1 MKLKF
6 IILALFCILFTSL
19 TIAQNPSSVRREIR
33 SDCNGQNRELTTTD
47 EYNSSQ
53 KIVKSIHKNKRKTEF
68 KYDSNGNLVA
78 KIHSD
83 SIGTILRFNKIYYNE
98 NNEYSIDTL
107 FSGDSLASIV
117 FKRRHSKKPNE
128 DIITWDNLTQK
139 GSTVIQ
145 TIKLD
150 DNKNEIENTI
160 CTSSAEC
167 TIIKNTFQGN
177 KKTKSEFFRT
187 EEMNR
192 KPVIIETQI
201 FEYDSEGR
209 LSKTTST
216 NEIDKMCSY
225 ILTYRYE

>member
-19 TIAQNPSSVRREIR
+19 TIAQNPSSFRREIR

-68 KYDSNGNLVA
+68 KYDSNGNLIA

-83 SIGTILRFNKIYYNE
+83 STGTILRFNKIYYNE

-107 FSGDSLASIV
+107 FSGDSLANIV

>member
-6 IILALFCILFTSL
+6 ILLALFCILFTSL

-68 KYDSNGNLVA
+68 KYDSNGNLIA

-83 SIGTILRFNKIYYNE
+83 STGAILRFNKI
-98 NNEYSIDTL
+98 
-107 FSGDSLASIV
+107 
-117 FKRRHSKKPNE
+117 FKRKHSRKPNE
-128 DIITWDNLTQK
+128 DLITWDDLTQK

-150 DNKNEIENTI
+150 ENKNEIENKV

-167 TIIKNTFQGN
+167 TITINTFQGN
-177 KKTKSEFFRT
+177 KKIKSELFRT

-192 KPVIIETQI
+192 KPVLIATQI
-201 FEYDSEGR
+201 FEYDSSDR
-209 LSKTTST
+209 LIKTTST
-216 NEIDKMCSY
+216 NEIDKICTY
-225 ILTYRYE
+225 ILTYKYE

>member
-1 MKLKF
+1 MKLKL
-6 IILALFCILFTSL
+6 ILLALFCILFTSL

-68 KYDSNGNLVA
+68 KYDSNGNLIA

-83 SIGTILRFNKIYYNE
+83 STGTILRFNKIYYNE

-107 FSGDSLASIV
+107 FSGDSLANIV

>member
-68 KYDSNGNLVA
+68 KYDSNGNLIA

-83 SIGTILRFNKIYYNE
+83 STGAILRFNKIYYNE

-107 FSGDSLASIV
+107 FSGDSLANMI

-145 TIKLD
+145 TLKLD

-177 KKTKSEFFRT
+177 KKIKSEFFRT

>member
-6 IILALFCILFTSL
+6 ILLALFCILFTSL

-53 KIVKSIHKNKRKTEF
+53 KIVKSTHKNKRKTEF
-68 KYDSNGNLVA
+68 KYDSNGNLIA

-83 SIGTILRFNKIYYNE
+83 STGNVLKFNKIYYNE

-107 FSGDSLASIV
+107 FSADSSATMI
-117 FKRRHSKKPNE
+117 FKRKHSRKPNE
-128 DIITWDNLTQK
+128 DLITWDDLTQK

-150 DNKNEIENTI
+150 ENKNEIENKV

-167 TIIKNTFQGN
+167 TITINTFQGN
-177 KKTKSEFFRT
+177 KKIKSELFRT

-192 KPVIIETQI
+192 KPVLIATQI
-201 FEYDSEGR
+201 FEYDSSDR
-209 LSKTTST
+209 LIKTTST
-216 NEIDKMCSY
+216 NEIDKICTY
-225 ILTYRYE
+225 ILTYKYE